1 MNSDS
6 DSNERIVKEEKPSN
20 IEFQHKKFS
29 EIPESNVPDKAN
41 QNELF
46 EVHEKRKMFYGT
58 SEQNIKQERWNP
70 WDVSSIFEF
79 NYFCC
84 PECDFKI
91 QSDEHTETK
100 QEFVDHASSNHPWVS
115 FSVKILR
122 LLLTYE
128 QYFPLIS
135 SFFLKEI

>member
-29 EIPESNVPDKAN
+29 EIPESNIPDKPN
-41 QNELF
+41 QNESLG
-46 EVHEKRKMFYGT
+46 VQEKRKMFYVT

-70 WDVSSIFEF
+70 WDISSIFEF

-84 PECDFKI
+84 PECDFSTR
-91 QSDEHTETK
+91 SDFKTESI
-100 QEFVDHASSNHPWVS
+100 QEFINHALSHHPWVS
-115 FSVKILR
+115 YRVKRIKSCNM
-122 LLLTYE
+122 YI
-128 QYFPLIS
+128 Q
-135 SFFLKEI
+135 FL

>member
-6 DSNERIVKEEKPSN
+6 DSNERIVKEEKPIN
-20 IEFQHKKFS
+20 IGFQHKKFS
-29 EIPESNVPDKAN
+29 EIPASNVPDKPN
-41 QNELF
+41 QNELL
-46 EVHEKRKMFYGT
+46 EVQEKRKMYYVT

-91 QSDEHTETK
+91 RSDFNTETK
-100 QEFVDHASSNHPWVS
+100 QQFVNHASSNHPWVS
-115 FSVKILR
+115 FRVKIWN
-122 LLLTYE
+122 E
-128 QYFPLIS
+128 G
-135 SFFLKEI
+135 

>member
-6 DSNERIVKEEKPSN
+6 DSNERIVKEEKPGN
-20 IEFQHKKFS
+20 IDFQHKKFS
-29 EIPESNVPDKAN
+29 EIPESNVLDKRN
-41 QNELF
+41 QNELL
-46 EVHEKRKMFYGT
+46 EVQEKSKMFYVT

-91 QSDEHTETK
+91 RSDFNTETK
-100 QEFVDHASSNHPWVS
+100 QQFVNHASSNHPLVS
-115 FSVKILR
+115 FRVKIWDK
-122 LLLTYE
+122 
-128 QYFPLIS
+128 S
-135 SFFLKEI
+135 